1 MSEHTEI
8 EQSTVI
14 DDQEIHDDTSS
25 LKPPAPTSVKRGVQ
39 QDGRVKRSDKQKEQ
53 TERLTRIRFLRQQE
67 VANRLQMINDK
78 LMKLE
83 ERMTTGGPATPKSG
97 TKPKK
102 VVQSETIPMSK
113 GRGVVRVEEQEA
125 DFPVETETKQG
136 KGKKSKEEEVIAI
149 LKRLAS
155 GKKGKGKKVVAEE
168 SSDDEESEEDESEE
182 EEEEESEYEDEEE
195 DEEEEV
201 VVRPKKKG
209 KKMPAP
215 KKTVKPK
222 GMTVSAATAAPAK
235 HVYGTRSQ
243 TSVSSYPTSRPPAS
257 QPACFWS
264 WS

>member
-14 DDQEIHDDTSS
+14 DDQEIHDDASS
-25 LKPPAPTSVKRGVQ
+25 LKPPAPTSGKRGVELG
-39 QDGRVKRSDKQKEQ
+39 GRAKRSDKQKEQ

-78 LMKLE
+78 LMNLE
-83 ERMTTGGPATPKSG
+83 ERMTTKGPATPKSG

-102 VVQSETIPMSK
+102 VVQAETIPMSK
-113 GRGVVRVEEQEA
+113 GRGAVRVEEQEA
-125 DFPVETETKQG
+125 DFPVETETKHG
-136 KGKKSKEEEVIAI
+136 KRKKSKEEEDVIAI

-155 GKKGKGKKVVAEE
+155 GKKGKGKKKVVEE
-168 SSDDEESEEDESEE
+168 SSEE
-182 EEEEESEYEDEEE
+182 EEEEESEDEESEDEVSEYEEEEE
-195 DEEEEV
+195 DEEEEEEDEE

-209 KKMPAP
+209 KKAPAP
-215 KKTVKPK
+215 KKKTK
-222 GMTVSAATAAPAK
+222 TAKAPIR

-243 TSVSSYPTSRPPAS
+243 SNAPSYPTGRPPVT